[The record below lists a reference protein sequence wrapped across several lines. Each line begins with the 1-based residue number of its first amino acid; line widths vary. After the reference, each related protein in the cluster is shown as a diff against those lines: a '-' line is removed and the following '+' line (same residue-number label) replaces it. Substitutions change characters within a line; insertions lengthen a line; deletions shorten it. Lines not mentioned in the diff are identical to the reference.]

1 MPRTR
6 LRSWKSMAL
15 PMRSTAAC
23 RTRGSSRSSFFCR
36 PTRSSGRSGLRYL
49 RSVSCSNARKP
60 FHVARAVTEQ
70 VETGRAARID
80 YLAHPEAYY
89 AYLAGLRNLS
99 SVGLPEIRRARG
111 DFRAALK
118 HKPDFA
124 PALSGMARTYAIE
137 WILTARGDREL
148 LSVAEHHAKGAIE
161 SNEDLPGAHREFGVV
176 KLYQGDLDES
186 LAALDLAE
194 NLSPHYADVL
204 YSHADTLVHV
214 SRPREALDKLAKALS
229 LNPLAPDTYFWSAAG
244 ASYFLENY
252 QDAIGYVQRMKDK
265 SPGTGCLRQAGR
277 CSATRRKHGRTGCGR

>member
-1 MPRTR
+1 M
-6 LRSWKSMAL
+6 
-15 PMRSTAAC
+15 
-23 RTRGSSRSSFFCR
+23 
-36 PTRSSGRSGLRYL
+36 
-49 RSVSCSNARKP
+49 
-60 FHVARAVTEQ
+60 TEQ

-99 SVGLPEIRRARG
+99 SVGLPEIRRARR

-148 LSVAEHHAKGAIE
+148 LSLAEHHAKGAIE

-229 LNPLAPDTYFWSAAG
+229 LNPLAPTTYFWRLRCQL
-244 ASYFLENY
+244 FLENY
-252 QDAIGYVQRMKDK
+252 EDASATFQRMKDK
-265 SPGTGCLRQAGR
+265 SPATGCLRQAGR
-277 CSATRRKHGRTGCGR
+277 CSATRRKHGRTGMRR